1 MILEIIA
8 DHYLIFAMLFMQL
21 RGILGSPVHL
31 LKTVMNLVSN
41 AAEAMPDG
49 GKIQIETKNKY
60 IDLPIKGYDDV
71 EEGDYAVLTVSDTGI
86 GIADEEITRIFEPF
100 CTQRLDLPAERYH

>member
-8 DHYLIFAMLFMQL
+8 DHYLIFATLFMQL

-49 GKIQIETKNKY
+49 GKIKIETKNKY
-60 IDLPIKGYDDV
+60 IDLPIKDMMM
-71 EEGDYAVLTVSDTGI
+71 
-86 GIADEEITRIFEPF
+86 
-100 CTQRLDLPAERYH
+100 

>member
-1 MILEIIA
+1 MKVQTHLDA
-8 DHYLIFAMLFMQL
+8 ALLN
-21 RGILGSPVHL
+21 ILGSPVHL

-49 GKIQIETKNKY
+49 GKIQIKTKNKY

-86 GIADEEITRIFEPF
+86 GIADEEIARIFEPF
-100 CTQRLDLPAERYH
+100 SAQRLALPAERYH